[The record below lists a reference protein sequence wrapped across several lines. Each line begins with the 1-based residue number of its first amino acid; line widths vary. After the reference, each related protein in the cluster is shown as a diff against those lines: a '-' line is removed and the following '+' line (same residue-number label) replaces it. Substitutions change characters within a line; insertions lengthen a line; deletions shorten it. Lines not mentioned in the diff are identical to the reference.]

1 MLVNALIMIYIIL
14 VFSNKAPNTT
24 RILPKMMIGKV
35 LLKEMDFSSR
45 SKKEA
50 AKGIQ
55 IPK

>member
-1 MLVNALIMIYIIL
+1 
-14 VFSNKAPNTT
+14 
-24 RILPKMMIGKV
+24 MIGRV